1 MKAGDLVH
9 DAARGVRLHRVRS
22 GITAAGFAAGAAAA
36 VALFAI
42 TGGARAEILRRLAAL
57 GIELVAVRPVG
68 EAAPGAPPALTF
80 GDAESLSRSLRFV
93 RAVAP
98 VRAVESSILLPTERV
113 SVRAIG
119 TTSEFFTLRRL
130 RFQRG
135 RAFGADEVARGDAVC
150 VLGAEAARRFVASG
164 EVYGSLVKVG
174 GNWYRVIGVLA
185 AESSGAT
192 QWAGEGTNPGREVY
206 LPITNTFAADAFRRQ
221 GLTEAWLAIDSSVDP
236 EAAAPIVERVLENR
250 HEGTQRFEVTT
261 AARLLSEHRATRGL
275 LNRLLFLV
283 SLAAF
288 ALGGVGMTT
297 ASWQNVRSRTR
308 EIAIRRAVG
317 ARQSEVLAQFVLE
330 GVVLAAGGAAV
341 GIAAGIAGSGV
352 ASWMSDW
359 PWMLSPLE
367 AALTFALA
375 LALAIVS
382 TLYPAAYAAAL
393 DPIVALRFDR

>member
-1 MKAGDLVH
+1 MKSGDLVN
-9 DAARGVRLHRVRS
+9 DATRGVRLHRVRS
-22 GITAAGFAAGAAAA
+22 GLTATGFAAGAAAA

-57 GIELVAVRPVG
+57 GIDLVVVRPVG
-68 EAAPGAPPALTF
+68 EAATGSPPALTF
-80 GDAESLSRSLRFV
+80 GDADSLSRALRFV

-119 TTSEFFTLRRL
+119 TTAEFFTLRRL

-135 RAFGADEVARGDAVC
+135 RAFDAGEVARGDRVC
-150 VLGAEAARRFVASG
+150 VLGSEAARRFVVSG

-185 AESSGAT
+185 AEFPGGAE
-192 QWAGEGTNPGREVY
+192 WAGAGTNPGREIY
-206 LPITNTFAADAFRRQ
+206 LPITNTFGADAFRRQ
-221 GLTEAWLAIDSSVDP
+221 ALSEAWLAIDSGVDP

-250 HEGTQRFEVTT
+250 HEGKQHFEVST
-261 AARLLSEHRATRGL
+261 AARLLSEHHATRGL
-275 LNRLLFLV
+275 LNRLLLLV

-297 ASWQNVRSRTR
+297 ASFQNVRSRIR

-317 ARQSEVLAQFVLE
+317 ARRSEVLAQFVLE
-330 GVVLAAGGAAV
+330 GVVLASVGAV
-341 GIAAGIAGSGV
+341 FGIAAGIVGSGI

-375 LALAIVS
+375 ITIAVLS
-382 TLYPAAYAAAL
+382 TLYPSAYAATL
-393 DPIVALRFDR
+393 DPVVALRLER

>member
-1 MKAGDLVH
+1 MKIHDLVH
-9 DAARGVRLHRVRS
+9 DAVRGVRLHRVRS
-22 GITAAGFAAGAAAA
+22 GLTAAGFAAGAAAA
-36 VALFAI
+36 VALLAI

-57 GIELVAVRPVG
+57 GMELVAVRPVG

-80 GDAESLSRSLRFV
+80 GDAEALSRALRFV

-98 VRAVESSILLPTERV
+98 VRAVESSVLLPTERV

-135 RAFGADEVARGDAVC
+135 RAFRDDEVTRGDTVC
-150 VLGAEAARRFVASG
+150 VLGSEAARRFAASG
-164 EVYGSLVKVG
+164 EAYGALVKVG

-185 AESSGAT
+185 RESRDGAE
-192 QWAGEGTNPGREVY
+192 WAGGGTNPGREVY
-206 LPITNTFAADAFRRQ
+206 LPITNTFAPDAFRRQ
-221 GLTEAWLAIDSSVDP
+221 GLAEAWLAIDSDVDP

-250 HEGTQRFEVTT
+250 HEGKQRFEVTT

-288 ALGGVGMTT
+288 VLAAVGMTT
-297 ASWQNVRSRTR
+297 ASWQNVRNRTR

-330 GVVLAAGGAAV
+330 GVVVAAAGAAA
-341 GIAAGIAGSGV
+341 GIAAGVAGSGV

-367 AALTFALA
+367 AASTFALA
-375 LALAIVS
+375 IALAIVS

-393 DPIVALRFDR
+393 DPVVALRFDR